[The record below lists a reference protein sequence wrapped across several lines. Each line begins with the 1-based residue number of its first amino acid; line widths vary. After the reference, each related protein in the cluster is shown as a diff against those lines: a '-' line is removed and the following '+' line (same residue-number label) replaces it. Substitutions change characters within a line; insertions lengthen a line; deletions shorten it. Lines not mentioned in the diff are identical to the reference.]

1 MERINKLI
9 YNSFVY
15 RFIEWVC
22 LSSQKSK
29 AFKAV
34 LMMKYKE
41 KKYSFLNHGTNRLLI
56 RFGKW
61 VDRKAKASMLYRM
74 INKSSRFLNKNSQ
87 VARAISKIQWIYFL
101 PFFVWID
108 RLIRVYDIP
117 LASLWDEAY
126 MLFLVLIIAYRRW
139 FKDIKYY
146 FTTIDRGIVF
156 FGFIYL
162 IITFLNSTDIL
173 IGLEGYRVVTQY
185 ILTFF
190 IVVQL
195 ADTEKRIVNIIWLF
209 MISIGLLGLHGVY
222 QFATGAPMLGNWVDS
237 GEDISTRAYSILG
250 SPNALASIL
259 VLFLPVSFS
268 MFIAEKNVVRNLV
281 ALVIAIVI
289 GIGLVFTFSRGAWAA
304 AGVAM
309 IILLFFLGK
318 RLILFFL
325 SLASLAIFGL
335 DQIYSRVYYLLTP
348 EYLAKSA
355 RGGRMYRYA
364 EALGQWSAEGKW
376 FGLGVGRFGG
386 AVATNHGLSP
396 FYMDSFFL
404 KTLAE
409 AGLIGLISYVG
420 LVLNTMVQSYKYILG
435 TKNSQYRVVMYG
447 LFAGMIGV
455 LIHNV
460 VENIFE
466 IPYMVTYF
474 WAMAALIVSL
484 QREDSKKREV
494 SNS

>member
-1 MERINKLI
+1 
-9 YNSFVY
+9 
-15 RFIEWVC
+15 
-22 LSSQKSK
+22 
-29 AFKAV
+29 
-34 LMMKYKE
+34 
-41 KKYSFLNHGTNRLLI
+41 
-56 RFGKW
+56 
-61 VDRKAKASMLYRM
+61 MLYRM

-259 VLFLPVSFS
+259 VLCL
-268 MFIAEKNVVRNLV
+268 
-281 ALVIAIVI
+281 
-289 GIGLVFTFSRGAWAA
+289 
-304 AGVAM
+304 
-309 IILLFFLGK
+309 K

>member
-9 YNSFVY
+9 YNSFIY

-22 LSSQKSK
+22 VSSQNSR

-34 LMMKYKE
+34 LMMKYRE
-41 KKYSFLNHGTNRLLI
+41 KKLGFTNYGMT
-56 RFGKW
+56 RFMMKLGQWIDSK
-61 VDRKAKASMLYRM
+61 VKASMLFSVVNRV
-74 INKSSRFLNKNSQ
+74 SRFLLKNSAI
-87 VARAISKIQWIYFL
+87 ARAVSKIQWIYFL

-108 RLIRVYDIP
+108 RLIRIYDTP
-117 LASLWDEAY
+117 LVSFWDEAY
-126 MLFLVLIIAYRRW
+126 MLFLLLVICYRRW

-146 FTTIDRGIVF
+146 FTSIDIGIIL
-156 FGFIYL
+156 FGLIYL

-173 IGLEGYRVVTQY
+173 IGLEGFRVVTQY

-195 ADTEKRIVNIIWLF
+195 ADNEKKIINILWLF
-209 MISIGLLGLHGVY
+209 MIAIGLLGLHGIY
-222 QFATGAPMLGNWVDS
+222 QFFTGAEMLGNWVDS

-268 MFIAEKNVVRNLV
+268 VFIAEKNLV
-281 ALVIAIVI
+281 KKILALGISLAI
-289 GIGLVFTFSRGAWAA
+289 GMGLLFTFSRGAWVAA
-304 AGVAM
+304 AIAM
-309 IILLFFLGK
+309 MILLFFVGK
-318 RLILFFL
+318 RLILFFV
-325 SLASLAIFGL
+325 SLAGLAFFGL

-364 EALGQWSAEGKW
+364 EALTKWSSEGKW

-409 AGLIGLISYVG
+409 AGLVGLISYLG
-420 LVLNTMVQSYKYILG
+420 LVLSTLRQNYKYILA
-435 TKNSQYRVVMYG
+435 TKDSRYRILMYG
-447 LFAGMIGV
+447 LFSGMVGV

-474 WAMAALIVSL
+474 WAMAALIVAFY
-484 QREDSKKREV
+484 REDSKKR
-494 SNS
+494 SDS